1 MTVGELVPSLSDQC
15 VLQIEGKH
23 ILAISDTSEI
33 NLQSHVGRLKA
44 TGLGVVVKNTDV
56 GFYIHPTL
64 VLDAA
69 NGFPLGI
76 STVQL
81 WTRDINHQDKHER
94 NYSQLPIEEK
104 QSYKWLRSES

>member
-1 MTVGELVPSLSDQC
+1 M
-15 VLQIEGKH
+15 
-23 ILAISDTSEI
+23 
-33 NLQSHVGRLKA
+33 QSHVGRLKA
-44 TGLGVVVKNTDV
+44 LGVDVVGNNTDV

-81 WTRDINHQDKHER
+81 WTRDINYQDVYTTDKADQLLSTIR
-94 NYSQLPIEEK
+94 NAPKVVVSKFVSKAIEEEGDV
-104 QSYKWLRSES
+104 QSFRADVFVHRHIRYLYYVA